1 MSFRFSF
8 QASLPQSIRLAVISL
23 AVSRSCLGFCLLQG
37 FGRTYRRNAAG
48 TTPQRSS
55 ASGFATPQAARSL
68 SAHGFDGS
76 AEMISDSPTKCFA
89 TRLPVHPCGVAR
101 RSLQPATLPVPTAY

>member
-48 TTPQRSS
+48 TTPQAIISLRFRDA
-55 ASGFATPQAARSL
+55 ASGAKPIRSW
-68 SAHGFDGS
+68 
-76 AEMISDSPTKCFA
+76 
-89 TRLPVHPCGVAR
+89 V
-101 RSLQPATLPVPTAY
+101 

>member
-48 TTPQRSS
+48 TTPRQSS
-55 ASGFATPQAARSL
+55 ASGLATPQAAARSL

-76 AEMISDSPTKCFA
+76 SEMAESQTK
-89 TRLPVHPCGVAR
+89 
-101 RSLQPATLPVPTAY
+101 